1 MIPTDCSV
9 LRTPTIPQGLSP
21 TYEQTHV
28 VSGLLTLVSLYN
40 HNTDRMEYLIMAFDG
55 ITISNIVNDLNNTI
69 LGGRL
74 YKIAQPE
81 SDELLLT
88 VKTSSGQYRV
98 VLSANASLPLAY
110 ITDDNK
116 PSPATAPNFVMLLR
130 KHINNGR
137 IISVTQP
144 SLERIIDIEIEHL
157 DELGDLCKRHLI
169 TEFMGKHSNIILC
182 DDDNNILDS
191 IKHVSAQISSVREV
205 LPGRKYFI
213 PNTAN
218 KHNPLDMFSAKRLA
232 VPLS

>member
-28 VSGLLTLVSLYN
+28 VAGLLTLVSLYN

-98 VLSANASLPLAY
+98 KDV
-110 ITDDNK
+110 I
-116 PSPATAPNFVMLLR
+116 V
-130 KHINNGR
+130 
-137 IISVTQP
+137 II
-144 SLERIIDIEIEHL
+144 
-157 DELGDLCKRHLI
+157 
-169 TEFMGKHSNIILC
+169 
-182 DDDNNILDS
+182 
-191 IKHVSAQISSVREV
+191 A
-205 LPGRKYFI
+205 
-213 PNTAN
+213 
-218 KHNPLDMFSAKRLA
+218 
-232 VPLS
+232 